1 MVPLTRMLSALKEI
15 IDRKWTEKAS
25 GRHRTVSGHSG
36 SSGHWKK
43 KSQSENRWVF
53 RRLRNVA
60 EESAS
65 LIVCGRAFHSLGGEL
80 EKALKPSCFLVC
92 LSVAPGICRRDS
104 DEERK
109 DRAGIYRGMSS
120 CEYSGAVPSWNLYA
134 KDMIL
139 WSIHFFTGNQC
150 SCFET
155 GVMCS
160 VFRVRVT
167 ILAAVFKSGQ
177 HRRNSYCILCP
188 CRQEGAELAKVEQV
202 VKTTSYS
209 VADVILH
216 GDPCINNQA

>member
-1 MVPLTRMLSALKEI
+1 MGPADTGK
-15 IDRKWTEKAS
+15 RKVSQKTGEFLDVCGTSQRNLLPWLFVVGNS
-25 GRHRTVSGHSG
+25 RTLG
-36 SSGHWKK
+36 
-43 KSQSENRWVF
+43 QSC
-53 RRLRNVA
+53 RRLWNQTVLGCVFSVELGIRK
-60 EESAS
+60 
-65 LIVCGRAFHSLGGEL
+65 RAWED
-80 EKALKPSCFLVC
+80 E
-92 LSVAPGICRRDS
+92 RRDP
-104 DEERK
+104 
-109 DRAGIYRGMSS
+109 AGTGRGMSS